1 MDSKKFV
8 LGLAAIT
15 GLSGVALTAL
25 LRKYLGIVIVASVGF
40 SLLGPVGQWIDANSK
55 HNQTM
60 ALKKLEMEKEEAQ
73 YRRQQEAAQQVV
85 DREAARLQKIEDA
98 KQQARRAAEQ
108 RAQARRAEAEAKAE
122 ADAKDPFAQFDD
134 QPWVAHTPAKPDNDY
149 NTVIRQ
155 IKEQIPS
162 GIVGW
167 MTVDNEYRASQLC
180 KKIELPTD
188 CWKSPRNL
196 NFK

>member
-98 KQQARRAAEQ
+98 KQQSQQQSWYQQQIEAIRAN
-108 RAQARRAEAEAKAE
+108 
-122 ADAKDPFAQFDD
+122 
-134 QPWVAHTPAKPDNDY
+134 QPRPAINC
-149 NTVIRQ
+149 T
-155 IKEQIPS
+155 
-162 GIVGW
+162 
-167 MTVDNEYRASQLC
+167 SQLIGNQVYTTC
-180 KKIELPTD
+180 
-188 CWKSPRNL
+188 R
-196 NFK
+196 